1 MLNIP
6 FALDSLSLKIFIA
19 AEAIPHIIILGSII
33 ITLLTCGFIPLP
45 IMYNM
50 HNSIDIHIKIPPT
63 KNLNITDMSNQT
75 ACVVFVKINAITVP
89 NKNSYIIVTALIR
102 YLPAILSPSFAGS
115 IKSKPQ
121 SALCSYVNSDVG
133 TIVEIRS
140 IYE

>member
-1 MLNIP
+1 
-6 FALDSLSLKIFIA
+6 
-19 AEAIPHIIILGSII
+19 
-33 ITLLTCGFIPLP
+33 
-45 IMYNM
+45 
-50 HNSIDIHIKIPPT
+50 
-63 KNLNITDMSNQT
+63 MSNQT